1 MIQNSWTKRR
11 RLSAFGVNLLA
22 WFLSLIMLAPLLL
35 ILVNSFKTSKEAA
48 AMSLS
53 LTANPQWSNYSLV
66 IEKGKL
72 SVTFF
77 NSLLY
82 SVSSVLLCTA
92 LSSMA
97 AYVMSRNPRKLHR
110 FLYIFIVLGIA
121 MPINFVTLMRVM
133 QFTRL
138 MNKKTGIILLYTATQ
153 IPFNVFLIHS
163 FIGKIPM
170 DIDEAATIDGA
181 SAMELFSL
189 VVLPLLKPVLV
200 TVMVLTFLN
209 TWNEFVMPL
218 YFLDSSAKW
227 PMTLAVYNFFGMY
240 FKDWNLVCADIVL
253 TSAPVILVYLL
264 GQKYIVAGMTAG
276 AVKG

>member
-1 MIQNSWTKRR
+1 MNSMVKRR
-11 RLSAFGVNLLA
+11 QSLITFGVNALA
-22 WFLSLIMLAPLLL
+22 WLLSLILLAPLLL
-35 ILVNSFKTSKEAA
+35 ILFNSFKTSKEAS
-48 AMSLS
+48 AMALS
-53 LTANPQWSNYSLV
+53 LTANPQWSNYSVV

-72 SVTFF
+72 GVTFF

-82 SVSSVLLCTA
+82 SVSSVLLCTL
-92 LSSMA
+92 LSTMA
-97 AYVMSRNPRKLHR
+97 AYVMSRNRRKLHN
-110 FLYIFIVLGIA
+110 FLYLFIVLGIA

-133 QFTRL
+133 QVTKL
-138 MNKKTGIILLYTATQ
+138 MNKKIGIILLYTATQ

-163 FIGKIPM
+163 FVGKIPVE
-170 DIDEAATIDGA
+170 IDEAAVIDGA
-181 SAMELFSL
+181 PATGLFIQI
-189 VVLPLLKPVLV
+189 VLPLMKPVLV

-218 YFLDSSAKW
+218 YFLDSSTKW

-240 FKDWNLVCADIVL
+240 FKDWNLVCADIVM
-253 TSAPVILVYLL
+253 TSAPVVLVYLL

>member
-1 MIQNSWTKRR
+1 MNSRMRIRR
-11 RLSAFGVNLLA
+11 QWQAVGVNALA
-22 WFLSLIMLAPLLL
+22 WVLSLILIAPLAL
-35 ILVNSFKTSKEAA
+35 ILVNSFKDSVAASDMNLALTS
-48 AMSLS
+48 
-53 LTANPQWSNYSLV
+53 TPQWSNYSVV

-72 SVTFF
+72 GVTFL
-77 NSLLY
+77 NSVLY
-82 SVSSVLLCTA
+82 SVGSVLLCTL

-97 AYVMSRNPRKLHR
+97 AYVMSRNGRKLHR
-110 FLYIFIVLGIA
+110 FLYLFIVLGIA

-133 QFTRL
+133 QFVRLINTR
-138 MNKKTGIILLYTATQ
+138 TGIVLLYTATQ

-163 FIGKIPM
+163 FVSKIP
-170 DIDEAATIDGA
+170 DEIDEAATIDGA
-181 SAMELFSL
+181 SPMGLFVR

-218 YFLDSSAKW
+218 YFLGSSTKW

-276 AVKG
+276 AIKG

>member
-1 MIQNSWTKRR
+1 MNSRMRNRR
-11 RLSAFGVNLLA
+11 RWQTVGVNTLA
-22 WFLSLIMLAPLLL
+22 WALSLILMAPLLL
-35 ILVNSFKTSKEAA
+35 ILVNSFKDSVSASDMNLA
-48 AMSLS
+48 LPAS
-53 LTANPQWSNYSLV
+53 PQWSNYSV
-66 IEKGKL
+66 VVEKGKL
-72 SVTFF
+72 GITFL
-77 NSLLY
+77 NSMLY
-82 SVSSVLLCTA
+82 SIGSVLLCTL

-97 AYVMSRNPRKLHR
+97 AYVMSRNNRRLHKT
-110 FLYIFIVLGIA
+110 LYLFIVLGIA

-133 QFTRL
+133 QFVRLINTR
-138 MNKKTGIILLYTATQ
+138 TGIVLLYTATQ

-163 FIGKIPM
+163 FVSKIPEE
-170 DIDEAATIDGA
+170 IDEAATIDGA
-181 SAMELFSL
+181 SPLSLFL
-189 VVLPLLKPVLV
+189 RVVLPLLKPVLV

-218 YFLDSSAKW
+218 YFLGSSTKW

-276 AVKG
+276 AIKG